1 MQASP
6 LRHGA
11 GSRYPSRAPAAR
23 PRAPPPKDRMQAA
36 PPLRDILATLVA
48 FDTTSALTNLPL
60 VDWVQAFAEGHGAA
74 VERVVDASG
83 EKAALWITVGPATV
97 PGYVLS
103 GHSDVVPVAGQAWS
117 HDPFR
122 LTEADGKLYGRGTSD
137 MKGFLAVCLALL
149 PEMAAAPLV
158 RPIHLAISYDEE
170 VGCLG
175 VRPLIARMRE
185 MGIAPLGCFV
195 GEPTDMAVVT
205 GHKGKYAARVT
216 FTGKACH
223 SALAPSGV
231 NAVEYAARF
240 ILHVKQLADACA
252 ASGARDPLYD
262 VPHATGLSSVVH
274 GGTALNIVPDRCT
287 VDFEFRAI
295 GSDDAGAPARR
306 AIAFAT
312 DVLAA
317 EMAARDP
324 ACGVA
329 VAPLIDY
336 PGLEIAAESDLVTLA
351 KRLAG
356 RNGHAKVSFGTEGGL
371 FQTLG
376 GVPAVVIGPGSIAR
390 AHKADEFITAAELDA
405 CAAFVRRLIAD
416 SRAG

>member
-1 MQASP
+1 M
-6 LRHGA
+6 
-11 GSRYPSRAPAAR
+11 PAAEPT
-23 PRAPPPKDRMQAA
+23 PRT
-36 PPLRDILATLVA
+36 ILETLVA

-60 VDWVQAFAEGHGAA
+60 VDWVQDFAEGHGAA
-74 VERVVDASG
+74 VERVPDETG
-83 EKAALWITVGPATV
+83 EKAALWITIGPAAV

-103 GHSDVVPVAGQAWS
+103 GHSDVVPVAGQDWT

-122 LTEADGKLYGRGTSD
+122 LTERDGRLYGRGTSD

-158 RPIHLAISYDEE
+158 RPLHLALSYDEE

-175 VRPLIARMRE
+175 VRPLIARMRA

-195 GEPTDMAVVT
+195 GEPTGMDVVT
-205 GHKGKYAARVT
+205 GHKGKHAARVT
-216 FTGKACH
+216 FRGRACH
-223 SALAPSGV
+223 SALAPAGV

-240 ILHVKQLADACA
+240 IVHVKQLADEIIL
-252 ASGARDPLYD
+252 SGARDPLYD
-262 VPHATGLSSVVH
+262 VPHTTGLSSVVQ

-295 GSDDAGAPARR
+295 GADDAGALAAR

-317 EMAARDP
+317 EMAERDP
-324 ACGVA
+324 SCGVA
-329 VAPLIDY
+329 ATPLIDY
-336 PGLEIAAESDLVTLA
+336 PGLEAAPESDLVTLA

-371 FQTLG
+371 FQALG
-376 GVPAVVIGPGSIAR
+376 DVPAVVIGPGSIAR
-390 AHKADEFITAAELDA
+390 AHKADEYITLAELDA

-416 SRAG
+416 SCTG